1 MASFGRRVTELRKE
15 KGLTQA
21 ALAEAVGVSKNTVS
35 VWERD
40 VRKPEFDTLTDLC
53 SFFNVNMSYLIGE
66 EVARA
71 EAPGAVPDDE
81 TAALWALYD
90 LVEESEP
97 IIKKYMQLGNEARS
111 MINAAINTAYKYE
124 RENGELY
131 KDGRMIR
138 LKIARDEPE
147 DSG

>member
-53 SFFNVNMSYLIGE
+53 GFFNVNMSYLIGE

-71 EAPGAVPDDE
+71 EAPSVASQSFFE
-81 TAALWALYD
+81 L
-90 LVEESEP
+90 
-97 IIKKYMQLGNEARS
+97 R
-111 MINAAINTAYKYE
+111 NT
-124 RENGELY
+124 
-131 KDGRMIR
+131 M
-138 LKIARDEPE
+138 
-147 DSG
+147 

>member
-1 MASFGRRVTELRKE
+1 
-15 KGLTQA
+15 
-21 ALAEAVGVSKNTVS
+21 
-35 VWERD
+35 
-40 VRKPEFDTLTDLC
+40 
-53 SFFNVNMSYLIGE
+53 MSYLIGE

-71 EAPGAVPDDE
+71 EAPSAVPDDE
-81 TAALWALYD
+81 TAALWALD
-90 LVEESEP
+90 ELVEESEP

-138 LKIARDEPE
+138 LQIATDEPE
-147 DSG
+147 E